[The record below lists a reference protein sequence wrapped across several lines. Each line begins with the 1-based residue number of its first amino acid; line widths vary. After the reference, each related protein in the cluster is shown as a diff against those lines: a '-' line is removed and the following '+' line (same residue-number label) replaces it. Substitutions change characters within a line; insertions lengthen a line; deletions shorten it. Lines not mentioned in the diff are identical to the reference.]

1 MLAGQAYFLA
11 RTKIRSIAVDTRAD
25 HAQVITRAN
34 AVANFNSDRDY
45 VFDAEDPFGIAAPT
59 TPTAVVMGQALQPE
73 RESLRNTTKK
83 EKIYYGSVWRR

>member
-59 TPTAVVMGQALQPE
+59 TPTAVVMGQAD
-73 RESLRNTTKK
+73 RK
-83 EKIYYGSVWRR
+83 SVV